1 MSVYSINIISDEGG
15 VDEITEE
22 IQNRFMNRDKS
33 SSKRING
40 ILKLEESP
48 ETFQKI
54 AKPNTDIKPNDKKR
68 KSTFSKLES
77 TNTTKNKAFTDGIK
91 VYYDKVDEL
100 ESTLNNLI
108 IDGTEF
114 DDAFDKLIEKKLIT
128 VDNVL
133 DKNPK
138 ENINDKSN
146 DNTNDVTNS

>member
-33 SSKRING
+33 SSKRIM
-40 ILKLEESP
+40 KLEESP
-48 ETFQKI
+48 DTFQKI
-54 AKPNTDIKPNDKKR
+54 IKPNTDKKPTEKKR

-77 TNTTKNKAFTDGIK
+77 TSTTKNKAFTDGIK

-114 DDAFDKLIEKKLIT
+114 DDAFDKLIEKKLIS
-128 VDNVL
+128 VNDDIV
-133 DKNPK
+133 DKNNK
-138 ENINDKSN
+138 SVNDKSN

>member
-33 SSKRING
+33 SSKRI
-40 ILKLEESP
+40 LKLDESP

-54 AKPNTDIKPNDKKR
+54 AKPNTDIKPSEKKR

-114 DDAFDKLIEKKLIT
+114 DEAFDKLIEKKLIS
-128 VDNVL
+128 VDNVIDTNL
-133 DKNPK
+133 K

-146 DNTNDVTNS
+146 DNTNDITNT